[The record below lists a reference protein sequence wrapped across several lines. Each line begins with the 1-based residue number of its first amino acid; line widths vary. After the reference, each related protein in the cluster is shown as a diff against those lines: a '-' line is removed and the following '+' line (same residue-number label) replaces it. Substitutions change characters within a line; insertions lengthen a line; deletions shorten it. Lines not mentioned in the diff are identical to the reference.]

1 MRKLLSSILLSTII
15 CNVSNIAFAD
25 TGNGLRSTFGNHL
38 AENKQNEEEKK
49 EDIKEIKEI
58 KVIKKYKKEEEVD
71 YIPEK
76 NYKGWGVSLGYL
88 SASGLSY
95 RTFFADNWGMKATG
109 AAYMQ
114 NGRGFG
120 TFGMQGMYVHS
131 ENSIVRFYSL
141 LGASYYGSNNSSN
154 YTIQPNVD
162 PVQRVDPPFEHSLGL
177 GGGIGIEIGRK
188 ESGIS
193 MSLEFPITF
202 IFKNFTKLDSIY
214 PIPQISFMYNF

>member
-1 MRKLLSSILLSTII
+1 MKKLLVSFLLMSSSFIFLTP
-15 CNVSNIAFAD
+15 NVY
-25 TGNGLRSTFGNHL
+25 
-38 AENKQNEEEKK
+38 AEVKTDNVETNKKISPEKK
-49 EDIKEIKEI
+49 EIKEEIKEI
-58 KVIKKYKKEEEVD
+58 KIVKRKEIKKNNDEDEDD
-71 YIPEK
+71 YNPEK

-95 RTFFADNWGMKATG
+95 RTFFADNWGLKASG

-114 NGRGFG
+114 NAKGFG

-131 ENSIVRFYSL
+131 ENKVVRFYSL
-141 LGASYYGSNNSSN
+141 FGASYYGANNGPSIYPTTPGN
-154 YTIQPNVD
+154 NEMPK
-162 PVQRVDPPFEHSLGL
+162 DPPFEHSLGL

-193 MSLEFPITF
+193 MALEFPVTF
-202 IFKNFTKLDSIY
+202 IFKNFNKLESIF